1 MTTTKTTQ
9 QPQKP
14 NSGVLFPNKK
24 KVNPEQ
30 PDFTGN
36 FTDSNGKQLRISA
49 WKKIGKN
56 GSEYL
61 SLAFSEMNF
70 ESAKKNEEPQE
81 KETPTPHQQNNSQQ
95 SNEPEVLD
103 DINTLF
109 DDIPN

>member
-49 WKKIGKN
+49 WKKTGKN
-56 GSEYL
+56 GGEYL
-61 SLAFSEMNF
+61 SLAFSEMNY
-70 ESAKKNEEPQE
+70 ESAKKNEESHQ
-81 KETPTPHQQNNSQQ
+81 KETTTPSQNNSQQ
-95 SNEPEVLD
+95 SNESALPD

-109 DDIPN
+109 DDMP

>member
-49 WKKIGKN
+49 WKKTGKN
-56 GSEYL
+56 GGEYF
-61 SLAFSEMNF
+61 SLAFSEMNY
-70 ESAKKNEEPQE
+70 ESAKKNEESHE
-81 KETPTPHQQNNSQQ
+81 KETTPHHQNNSQQ
-95 SNEPEVLD
+95 SNEPELPD

-109 DDIPN
+109 DDIP